1 MEKFTVNGQVYNVK
15 PEDVENFLSKY
26 PKAERKSEPT
36 LIKSAYG
43 EGQTPQFDD
52 DINAHNIHAA
62 ATNDPMTDEPE
73 DKGFFEDIYTSYQ
86 QGKGAGTSV
95 NEAFDVYKHGAS
107 ISDEKLQAYL
117 DAVANMDQSQI
128 TNEQYNFQKAQE
140 KYGGGIYGTLRGMY
154 DNPGYFPQMLV
165 TSLATMGHSVGD
177 SDEVAGYTA
186 AGAGLGATAGFG
198 VGSTGFAAGPLG
210 ILTSGG
216 GAITGGLAGGMT
228 GLVGAMETGLTLT
241 DLLKQELEGKP
252 FTKENI
258 RGILEDPDAI
268 ERIKSQSVRRG
279 VAIGAV
285 EGLTLGLSRGV
296 GSTMLRAGKSASR
309 IAAATTGLEMGGGF
323 VGEVA
328 GQAASGQEIDLG
340 EATLES
346 IGEAKGVIAVGDIIA
361 KATGKQ
367 NYKINGELRS
377 KKDIRDFLNSPNTT
391 PADIAKANL
400 EVTNDNNFSEF
411 VDSKVNDAVLETQ
424 VDSKISDI
432 RDVKEMVDLEKKRQK
447 AEADSKKKGINMV
460 PDAKETLEQT
470 EARMEEIRLKYS
482 KVDGRTKDVRAREK
496 TKGEV
501 LDVIVDK
508 QFKSGLEFARKHSKL
523 YNLEFDDTM
532 TAAEIAKK
540 YGKEAAK
547 SNGFIKDGKI
557 IVNSQVAKLTGIEGS
572 NVANHELLH
581 GIIKASGAKIKQ
593 PLIKDFLNKIGAD
606 NKAVIDKR
614 IKDNYDADYMK
625 KNKDEYFTIF
635 SDAIESGDIK
645 FDNDIFTQVK
655 DVVRNILQDL
665 GLKKVDFKTA
675 DGLYNF
681 LKDYNRSIH
690 KGALS
695 QGLARDTKGD
705 GAIKGMKT
713 SLSAID
719 SKKINDI
726 YNEDGLAG
734 WENMEGLLKPTAVGL
749 ANRYRN
755 RARYNEFKD
764 ILVDEIMTGRRGMLD
779 IIMDYDTKKKAGQK
793 MGELSGYI
801 NNSFST
807 KTGFKR
813 HIEIADR
820 ILGKDEGGQFIASL
834 DSPDTFAEAVAEDP
848 TPRRRIKE
856 SPGLNPVNS
865 LDNKLK
871 KDHTQGVI
879 DNLPNLDLDNINF
892 KNLPDLTPE
901 VTAKH
906 FNVPV
911 KKIVDATANLSK
923 QDLVNSSKAL
933 NKIIK
938 TYNKIMPKGAVLEGA
953 SEKLIGTSTGLAK
966 SILDAFYTKGARSTK
981 GAGIYPYALN
991 DISEK
996 FMLQKMGID
1005 SNGAPVDGLS
1015 ARSPEAQLQKAMMKL
1030 WGKLMTNST
1039 VRQELTNLETNINTI
1054 NDIAAGKNPLQYS
1067 KSKMTGI
1074 EDGLSKMNIFSPSEL
1089 KSMKT
1094 EFAAE
1099 SKRWKSLLK
1108 TIDEGIEPLDSKNP
1122 EHVVEF
1128 KHWLRN
1134 VGSKELS
1141 SDILNVGTLANAGK
1155 AAAERNFFLQSA
1167 DEIKETFKGKKLKK
1181 GSDNIRAAVK
1191 RESYV
1196 NLKDKIGKKEFQ
1208 KSQDQSIQGLKEIF
1222 LQFQNLIKKDKNNIK
1237 YVAAMLAGISN
1248 SQNHFMRTA
1257 APIRFYDVTSG
1268 TMVQEHTLPASVT
1281 AKALFRSAVN
1291 GTVNKDF
1298 NNIKKNYYQGSLA
1311 KTNDKK
1317 LKGFGPDG
1325 RSFSYVSRTP
1335 LGWEIK
1341 DNVLFRYFNQNVAN
1355 VNGGINPRNI
1365 IWQDGKSVFEKFNIN
1380 SSGVEIP
1387 VSLVESQLNMNN
1399 VNIDKVKETNNL
1411 VLSKS
1416 KDINDFI
1423 PKHDEAIKRALD
1435 PNKKP
1440 KGISVFD
1447 FDDTLARTNSKIVV
1461 TMPGESLVYNAS
1473 PKTFD
1478 QLGKRTGLIFLA
1490 TDIKEAQ
1497 EYAKSNRG
1505 KVREI
1510 SINDS
1515 SLATEDQVLDAMKNL
1530 NIDTSEGLL
1539 YEMIDSRF
1547 KDFYI
1552 GDANLNKLKKA
1563 LKQRGFGG
1571 FKYNDGSQL
1580 SSKGTESVAIID
1592 KSIIKQ
1598 PTKINATK
1606 FAKEHANLEAA
1617 GANFDFSE
1625 FNKVVDGK
1633 KGPLADLAIKRQGK
1647 FGSKDIFVLTAR
1659 PQESAN
1665 AIHAFLKGMGLEIP
1679 MDNITGLEDGRP
1691 AAKANWIIEKYSEG
1705 YNDFYFADDAYK
1717 NVKAVRDV
1725 LGQLDVKSDVQQAK
1739 IKFSKSLNNDFQKMI
1754 EETTGVEAYKTFSR
1768 AAAKSRGVDIGKW
1781 KIFLPPSAQDF
1792 MGLMY
1797 PLFGKGK
1804 MGERHKKLI
1813 DDALNKPYWKAMR
1826 DIASKREVL
1835 SNDYN
1840 ALKRKFPGVKSKL
1853 GKETGVNNFS
1863 YDNAVRV
1870 YLWDRSGFDIPGMS
1884 KTDLKKLT
1892 DIVKNDKK
1900 LLGFAT
1906 ELSKITRLKDG
1917 YPQPENSWYVGTT
1930 ASDMFNLT
1938 QKVKRKDMLAEWN
1951 ANKEIIFS
1959 EENLNKLEA
1968 ILGSNWRNAMEDILY
1983 RMENGTNR
1991 NFGDNKLVN
2000 GFQDWIN
2007 GSVGATMFF
2016 NMRSAVLQTISFA
2029 NYINWSDNNPLKVG
2043 MTLANQPQFW
2053 TDFMKLFNSDML
2065 KQRRGGLQMDVNQAE
2080 IAQAVQGSKNK
2091 YKAGLA
2097 YLLQNG
2103 FIPTRYAD
2111 SFAIS
2116 FGGASMYRNRVN
2128 TYLNQGL
2135 TKAEAE
2141 TKAFDDFQQ
2150 LTEEAQQSSNPAM
2163 ISPQQAGPLGRLILA
2178 WQNTPMQYTRMM
2190 QKALSDIANNRG
2202 DLKTNVSKIIYYGAI
2217 QNLMFTS
2224 LQAGLFAMMFDEDQ
2238 EEGEYDKKKDRVV
2251 NNMLDTVLRGSGVY
2265 GAVVSTVK
2273 NMVMKFMEQEKKGYN
2288 ADHAYTMIE
2297 AVNLSPPLG
2306 SKARKIYGATQSYK
2320 FNRDII
2326 VPRGFN
2332 IDNPGLD
2339 AVSGLVEATT
2349 NIPLNN
2355 TLRKL
2360 NNYKQVANK
2369 EHEAWQRIAMAMGW
2383 NMWDVGVRN
2392 PELEDL
2398 KEEVKKNKK
2407 KKKKENKKKE
2417 EPKKKEDPNKYKRFK
2432 IK

>member
-1 MEKFTVNGQVYNVK
+1 MEKFTVDGQVYNVK
-15 PEDVENFLSKY
+15 PEDVENFLTKY
-26 PKAERKSEPT
+26 PKAERTSGPALVQNT
-36 LIKSAYG
+36 DN
-43 EGQTPQFDD
+43 PQFG
-52 DINAHNIHAA
+52 
-62 ATNDPMTDEPE
+62 TETTEGLLPNDEDPFSGLYGSDEPE
-73 DKGFFEDIYTSYQ
+73 DKGFFEDIYTAYQ
-86 QGKGAGTSV
+86 QGKGAGASV

-107 ISDEKLQAYL
+107 ISDDKLQAYI
-117 DAVANMDQSQI
+117 DAVAGMDQSQI
-128 TNEQYNFQKAQE
+128 TNEQYKFQKAQE
-140 KYGGGIYGTLRGMY
+140 KYGGGIFGTLHAMY

-165 TSLATMGHSVGD
+165 TSLATMGHSMAD
-177 SDEVAGYTA
+177 SDEVAGYA
-186 AGAGLGATAGFG
+186 ALGAGAGAGTGATLGLAGG
-198 VGSTGFAAGPLG
+198 IFAP
-210 ILTSGG
+210 ITSSA
-216 GAITGGLAGGMT
+216 GAITGGLGGGMA

-258 RGILEDPDAI
+258 RSILEDPDAI
-268 ERIKSQSVRRG
+268 ERIKSQSIRRG

-296 GSTMLRAGKSASR
+296 GSTMLRAGKGASR
-309 IAAATTGLEMGGGF
+309 IAGATTAVEMGGGF

-377 KKDIRDFLNSPNTT
+377 KKDIRDFLNSPNTS

-400 EVTNDNNFSEF
+400 EVTNDQNFSDF
-411 VDSKVNDAVLETQ
+411 VDGKVNDAVLETQ

-432 RDVKEMVDLEKKRQK
+432 RDVKEMVELEKKRQQ
-447 AEADSKKKGINMV
+447 AEADSKKKGINTV
-460 PDAKETLEQT
+460 PNAKETLEQV

-482 KVDGRTKDVRAREK
+482 NVDGRTKDVRAREK

-501 LDVIVDK
+501 RELVADKVFRKGLD
-508 QFKSGLEFARKHSKL
+508 FAKKHASL
-523 YNLEFDDTM
+523 YNLTIDDTM

-540 YGKEAAK
+540 YGKEAGI

-557 IVNSQVAKLTGIEGS
+557 IINSQVAKLTGIEGS

-593 PLIKDFLNKIGAD
+593 PLINDFLNKIGDA
-606 NKAVIDKR
+606 NRAVIERR

-705 GAIKGMKT
+705 GAIKGTKT

-719 SKKINDI
+719 SKQINDI
-726 YNEDGLAG
+726 YKEDGLAG
-734 WENMEGLLKPTAVGL
+734 WEKMEGLLRPTAEGL
-749 ANRYRN
+749 ANRYNDRPSYPGSD
-755 RARYNEFKD
+755 RTLRQDQQQKD
-764 ILVDEIMTGRRGMLD
+764 LLIDEIMTGRRGMLD
-779 IIMDYDTKKKAGQK
+779 IIMDYDTKKKAGQD
-793 MGELSGYI
+793 MGDLSGYI

-813 HIEIADR
+813 YIEISDR
-820 ILGKDEGGQFIASL
+820 LLGKDDKSVFGTSL
-834 DSPDTFAEAVAEDP
+834 DSPDTYSEAIAEDTKA
-848 TPRRRIKE
+848 TPEKRVKE
-856 SPGLNPVNS
+856 SPGINPVES
-865 LDNKLK
+865 LNNKLK

-892 KNLPDLTPE
+892 KNLPDLTPK
-901 VTAKH
+901 VTAEH

-911 KKIVDATANLSK
+911 KKITDATANLSK
-923 QDLVNSSKAL
+923 KDLVESSKAL

-966 SILDAFYTKGARSTK
+966 SILDAFYTKGPRSTK
-981 GAGIYPYALN
+981 GAGIYPYTLN
-991 DISEK
+991 DISPK

-1005 SNGAPVDGLS
+1005 SNGAPIEGLS
-1015 ARSPEAQLQKAMMKL
+1015 PRSPEAQLQKAMMKL

-1067 KSKMTGI
+1067 KSKMLGI
-1074 EDGLSKMNIFSPSEL
+1074 EENLNKLNIFSPSEL

-1122 EHVVEF
+1122 EHVAEF

-1141 SDILNVGTLANAGK
+1141 SDILNVGTLANAGVS
-1155 AAAERNFFLQSA
+1155 AAKRNFFLQSV
-1167 DEIKETFKGKKLKK
+1167 DEINETLKGKKLKES
-1181 GSDNIRAAVK
+1181 SDNIKAAVK
-1191 RESYV
+1191 RESYSG
-1196 NLKDKIGKKEFQ
+1196 LESKINTKEFQ
-1208 KSQDQSIQGLKEIF
+1208 KSQDQSIDGLKEIF
-1222 LQFQNLIKKDKNNIK
+1222 LEFQNLIKKDKNNIK

-1257 APIRFYDVTSG
+1257 APIRFYDITSG

-1298 NNIKKNYYQGSLA
+1298 GNIKKNYYQGALS
-1311 KTNDKK
+1311 KVNDNK

-1341 DNVLFRYFNQNVAN
+1341 DNILFRYFNENVAN
-1355 VNGGINPRNI
+1355 VDGGINPRNI
-1365 IWQDGKSVFEKFNIN
+1365 IWHDGKSVFEKFNIN
-1380 SSGVEIP
+1380 SSGVKIP
-1387 VSLVESQLNMNN
+1387 ASLVESQLNINN
-1399 VNIDKVKETNNL
+1399 VNIDKVKETNGI
-1411 VLSKS
+1411 VYSKS

-1423 PKHDEAIKRALD
+1423 PKHDEAIRKALD
-1435 PNKKP
+1435 PNKEP

-1447 FDDTLARTNSKIVV
+1447 FDDTLARTNSKIIV
-1461 TMPGESLVYNAS
+1461 TMPGQGILRN
-1473 PKTFD
+1473 
-1478 QLGKRTGLIFLA
+1478 GKMLKKFKI
-1490 TDIKEAQ
+1490 D
-1497 EYAKSNRG
+1497 
-1505 KVREI
+1505 
-1510 SINDS
+1510 
-1515 SLATEDQVLDAMKNL
+1515 ATE
-1530 NIDTSEGLL
+1530 
-1539 YEMIDSRF
+1539 
-1547 KDFYI
+1547 
-1552 GDANLNKLKKA
+1552 
-1563 LKQRGFGG
+1563 
-1571 FKYNDGSQL
+1571 
-1580 SSKGTESVAIID
+1580 
-1592 KSIIKQ
+1592 
-1598 PTKINATK
+1598 
-1606 FAKEHANLEAA
+1606 FAKKHAELEEA
-1617 GANFDFSE
+1617 GAKFNFSE

-1633 KGPLADLAIKRQGK
+1633 KGPLADLALKRQGK

-1659 PQESAN
+1659 PQQSAN
-1665 AIHAFLKGMGLEIP
+1665 AIHAFLKGIGLEIP
-1679 MDNITGLEDGRP
+1679 IKNITGLEDGRP
-1691 AAKANWIIEKYSEG
+1691 SAKANWIIEKYAEG

-1717 NVKAVRDV
+1717 NVKAVKDV
-1725 LGQLDVKSDVQQAK
+1725 LNQLDVKSDVQQAK
-1739 IKFSKSLNNDFQKMI
+1739 IKFSKSLNSEFQKMI
-1754 EETTGVEAYKTFSR
+1754 EETTGVESYKTFSR
-1768 AAAKSRGVDIGKW
+1768 AAAKTRGVDIGKW

-1813 DDALNKPYWKAMR
+1813 DEALNKPYWKAMR
-1826 DIASKREVL
+1826 DIATKREIL
-1835 SNDYN
+1835 SNDYK
-1840 ALKRKFPGVKSKL
+1840 ALKRAYPGVKSKL
-1853 GKETGVNNFS
+1853 GKETGINNFS

-1870 YLWDRSGFDIPGMS
+1870 YLWDRAGFDIPGMS

-1892 DIVKNDKK
+1892 DLVKNDEK

-1906 ELSKITRLKDG
+1906 ELSKITRLKEG
-1917 YPQPENSWYVGTT
+1917 YPQPENSWYIGTT

-1938 QKVKRKDMLAEWN
+1938 QKIKRKEMLSEWM
-1951 ANKEIIFS
+1951 ANRDIIFS

-1968 ILGSNWRNAMEDILY
+1968 ILGSNWRSAMEDMLY

-2000 GFQDWIN
+2000 SFQDWIN

-2029 NYINWSDNNPLKVG
+2029 NYINWSDNNPLKVAK
-2043 MTLANQPQFW
+2043 TLADQPQFW
-2053 TDFMKLFNSDML
+2053 SDFVKLFNSDML
-2065 KQRRGGLQMDVNQAE
+2065 RQRRGGLQMDVNQAE

-2091 YKAGLA
+2091 YKAGLSW
-2097 YLLQNG
+2097 LLQNG

-2141 TKAFDDFQQ
+2141 TKAFDDFQT
-2150 LTEEAQQSSNPAM
+2150 LTEEAQQSSNPAL
-2163 ISPQQAGPLGRLILA
+2163 ISQQQAGPLGRLILA

-2190 QKALSDIANNRG
+2190 QKALSDIRNGRG
-2202 DLKTNVSKIIYYGAI
+2202 DMKTHISKIIYYGAI

-2238 EEGEYDKKKDRVV
+2238 EEGEYDKKKDRVF
-2251 NNMLDTVLRGSGVY
+2251 NNMIDTILRGSGVY
-2265 GAVVSTVK
+2265 GAGVSTVK
-2273 NMVMKFMEQEKKGYN
+2273 NMILKFMEQEKKEWN
-2288 ADHAYTMIE
+2288 ADHAYTLIE

-2306 SKARKIYGATQSYK
+2306 SKARKLYGATQSYK

-2326 VPRGFN
+2326 KPRGFN

-2339 AVSGLVEATT
+2339 AVTGVVEATT

-2383 NMWDVGVRN
+2383 NMWDVGVTN
-2392 PELEDL
+2392 PELENL
-2398 KEEVKKNKK
+2398 KQEVKKNKK
-2407 KKKKENKKKE
+2407 KKKKDDDKKKKAII
-2417 EPKKKEDPNKYKRFK
+2417 KKKDKPENVKRFK

>member
-1 MEKFTVNGQVYNVK
+1 
-15 PEDVENFLSKY
+15 
-26 PKAERKSEPT
+26 
-36 LIKSAYG
+36 
-43 EGQTPQFDD
+43 
-52 DINAHNIHAA
+52 
-62 ATNDPMTDEPE
+62 
-73 DKGFFEDIYTSYQ
+73 
-86 QGKGAGTSV
+86 
-95 NEAFDVYKHGAS
+95 
-107 ISDEKLQAYL
+107 
-117 DAVANMDQSQI
+117 
-128 TNEQYNFQKAQE
+128 
-140 KYGGGIYGTLRGMY
+140 
-154 DNPGYFPQMLV
+154 
-165 TSLATMGHSVGD
+165 
-177 SDEVAGYTA
+177 
-186 AGAGLGATAGFG
+186 
-198 VGSTGFAAGPLG
+198 
-210 ILTSGG
+210 
-216 GAITGGLAGGMT
+216 
-228 GLVGAMETGLTLT
+228 
-241 DLLKQELEGKP
+241 
-252 FTKENI
+252 
-258 RGILEDPDAI
+258 
-268 ERIKSQSVRRG
+268 
-279 VAIGAV
+279 
-285 EGLTLGLSRGV
+285 
-296 GSTMLRAGKSASR
+296 
-309 IAAATTGLEMGGGF
+309 
-323 VGEVA
+323 
-328 GQAASGQEIDLG
+328 
-340 EATLES
+340 
-346 IGEAKGVIAVGDIIA
+346 
-361 KATGKQ
+361 
-367 NYKINGELRS
+367 
-377 KKDIRDFLNSPNTT
+377 
-391 PADIAKANL
+391 
-400 EVTNDNNFSEF
+400 
-411 VDSKVNDAVLETQ
+411 
-424 VDSKISDI
+424 
-432 RDVKEMVDLEKKRQK
+432 MVDLEKKRQK

-1181 GSDNIRAAVK
+1181 GSDNIGAAVK

-1196 NLKDKIGKKEFQ
+1196 NLKDKIGTKEFQ

-1399 VNIDKVKETNNL
+1399 VNIDKVKETNNI
-1411 VLSKS
+1411 VYSKS

-1435 PNKKP
+1435 PNKKS

-1461 TMPGESLVYNAS
+1461 TMPN
-1473 PKTFD
+1473 
-1478 QLGKRTGLIFLA
+1478 
-1490 TDIKEAQ
+1490 
-1497 EYAKSNRG
+1497 G
-1505 KVREI
+1505 KV
-1510 SINDS
+1510 
-1515 SLATEDQVLDAMKNL
+1515 
-1530 NIDTSEGLL
+1530 
-1539 YEMIDSRF
+1539 
-1547 KDFYI
+1547 
-1552 GDANLNKLKKA
+1552 
-1563 LKQRGFGG
+1563 
-1571 FKYNDGSQL
+1571 
-1580 SSKGTESVAIID
+1580 
-1592 KSIIKQ
+1592 
-1598 PTKINATK
+1598 TKINATK

-1617 GANFDFSE
+1617 GAKFDFSE

-1665 AIHAFLKGMGLEIP
+1665 AIHAFLKGIGLEIP

-2190 QKALSDIANNRG
+2190 QKALSDIVNNRG

-2392 PELEDL
+2392 PELESL
-2398 KEEVKKNKK
+2398 KDEVKKDKK
-2407 KKKKENKKKE
+2407 KKKKETTNKKKKE
-2417 EPKKKEDPNKYKRFK
+2417 TKKKNKPEPVKRFK

>member
-15 PEDVENFLSKY
+15 PEDVENFLEKY
-26 PKAERKSEPT
+26 PKAERKSEPS
-36 LIKSAYG
+36 LIQNTGA
-43 EGQTPQFDD
+43 PQFGDEVT
-52 DINAHNIHAA
+52 AHNIHAA

-73 DKGFFEDIYTSYQ
+73 DKDFFTDIYSAYQ

-165 TSLATMGHSVGD
+165 TSLATMGHSAAD
-177 SDEVAGYTA
+177 SDEVAGYA
-186 AGAGLGATAGFG
+186 ALGAGAGAGTGA
-198 VGSTGFAAGPLG
+198 AAGLAGG
-210 ILTSGG
+210 IFAPITSSA
-216 GAITGGLAGGMT
+216 GAITGGLGGGMM

-252 FTKENI
+252 FSKENI

-268 ERIKSQSVRRG
+268 ERIKSQSIKRG

-296 GSTMLRAGKSASR
+296 GSTMLRTAKQAGTTGLRSASK

-323 VGEVA
+323 AGEVA
-328 GQAASGQEIDLG
+328 GQAASGQDIDLG
-340 EATLES
+340 EATLEA
-346 IGEAKGVIAVGDIIA
+346 IGEAKGVVAVGDIIA

-1181 GSDNIRAAVK
+1181 GSDNIGAAVK

-1196 NLKDKIGKKEFQ
+1196 NLKDKIGTKEFQ

-1399 VNIDKVKETNNL
+1399 VNIDKVKETNNI
-1411 VLSKS
+1411 VYSKS

-1461 TMPGESLVYNAS
+1461 TMPN
-1473 PKTFD
+1473 
-1478 QLGKRTGLIFLA
+1478 
-1490 TDIKEAQ
+1490 
-1497 EYAKSNRG
+1497 G
-1505 KVREI
+1505 KV
-1510 SINDS
+1510 
-1515 SLATEDQVLDAMKNL
+1515 
-1530 NIDTSEGLL
+1530 
-1539 YEMIDSRF
+1539 
-1547 KDFYI
+1547 
-1552 GDANLNKLKKA
+1552 
-1563 LKQRGFGG
+1563 
-1571 FKYNDGSQL
+1571 
-1580 SSKGTESVAIID
+1580 
-1592 KSIIKQ
+1592 
-1598 PTKINATK
+1598 TKINATK

-1617 GANFDFSE
+1617 GAKFDFSE

-1665 AIHAFLKGMGLEIP
+1665 AIHAFLKGIGLEIP

-2190 QKALSDIANNRG
+2190 QKALSDIVNNRG

-2297 AVNLSPPLG
+2297 GLNISPPIG

-2392 PELEDL
+2392 PELESL
-2398 KEEVKKNKK
+2398 KDEVKKDKK
-2407 KKKKENKKKE
+2407 KKKKETTNKKKKE
-2417 EPKKKEDPNKYKRFK
+2417 TKKKNKPEPVKRFK